1 MGRESDWKLF
11 HKSGR
16 PLDLWRPMQLSFLRC
31 ILDQAKVV
39 EKELDGKNKI
49 DIVDFIAKE
58 VNIITNG
65 LFS

>member
-1 MGRESDWKLF
+1 
-11 HKSGR
+11 
-16 PLDLWRPMQLSFLRC
+16 MQLSFLRC

-39 EKELDGKNKI
+39 LEKELDGKNKI